1 MFYIYFYKNMINI
14 HQELTAELGKAGLEQ
29 ISEMMIAPTHN
40 DNKQV
45 FIKGVYYSNN
55 IHYTQKD
62 IFYIKRKTKQKEF
75 YVRSDGD
82 ENTNLLLYS
91 HVEEIVRDGLS
102 GVFSIG
108 SAFNDEKEEI
118 TLCICQVINYLGLK
132 QIENVFNRQGIV
144 FRKFENNHFAIKS
157 VMIFANL

>member
-1 MFYIYFYKNMINI
+1 MNNI
-14 HQELTAELGKAGLEQ
+14 HLELTAGLREVGLEQ

-40 DNKQV
+40 DSKQV
-45 FIKGVYYSNN
+45 FIKGVHYLNN
-55 IHYTQKD
+55 IRYTQKD

-91 HVEEIVRDGLS
+91 HVEEILKDGLS

-108 SAFNDEKEEI
+108 SALNDKKEEI
-118 TLCICQVINYLGLK
+118 ILCICQVIDYSRLK
-132 QIENVFNRQGIV
+132 QIENVFSRQKIV
-144 FRKFENNHFAIKS
+144 FKKFENNHFAIKS
-157 VMIFANL
+157 VIIFANL

>member
-1 MFYIYFYKNMINI
+1 MNNEYS
-14 HQELTAELGKAGLEQ
+14 ELTARLEEVGLEQ
-29 ISEMMIAPTHN
+29 ISEMMIASTHN
-40 DNKQV
+40 DSKRV
-45 FIKGVYYSNN
+45 FIKGVHYSNN

-62 IFYIKRKTKQKEF
+62 IFYVKRKTKQKEF

-91 HVEEIVRDGLS
+91 HVEEIVKDGFS

-108 SAFNDEKEEI
+108 SALNNKKEETI
-118 TLCICQVINYLGLK
+118 LCICQVIDHSKLK
-132 QIENVFNRQGIV
+132 QVQDVFNRQKII